1 MSKVHKE
8 LIQLNSKKQI
18 PKLKTAKGP
27 EQFFQ
32 RGTETAAMNE
42 KELDVTSLQGNANQ
56 NQGNANQNRGEP
68 PPRACL
74 EGPGR
79 RRARARVCRALL
91 VGTRTGTAPT
101 GSSSMGSQNT
111 ENTTTTWPRH
121 PTSGNRAKGKTAL
134 KRHLNPPVPRSTGP
148 HGQDVVT
155 S

>member
-56 NQGNANQNRGEP
+56 NQGNANQNRREP
-68 PPRACL
+68 LPRACL
-74 EGPGR
+74 EGPIQETADGGR
-79 RRARARVCRALL
+79 GRACAGHCWWERGLAQPLREAARWGLKTLKIQRLHGP
-91 VGTRTGTAPT
+91 GT
-101 GSSSMGSQNT
+101 
-111 ENTTTTWPRH
+111 PRLGIE
-121 PTSGNRAKGKTAL
+121 PKGK
-134 KRHLNPPVPRSTGP
+134 PP
-148 HGQDVVT
+148 
-155 S
+155 

>member
-56 NQGNANQNRGEP
+56 NQGNANQNQGNANQNQGNANQNRGEP

-74 EGPGR
+74 EGPIQEAADGGR
-79 RRARARVCRALL
+79 GCACAGHCWWERGLAQPLREAARWGLKTLKIQRLHGP
-91 VGTRTGTAPT
+91 GT
-101 GSSSMGSQNT
+101 
-111 ENTTTTWPRH
+111 PRLGIE
-121 PTSGNRAKGKTAL
+121 PKGK
-134 KRHLNPPVPRSTGP
+134 PP
-148 HGQDVVT
+148 
-155 S
+155 